1 MNSPN
6 RFIQRMVIFLVIT
19 ILLGCL
25 LFSSLV
31 SAFLTNPYINGLIF
45 CVLGIGI
52 LIVCRQVLILKPEI
66 IWVETYKRNKSR
78 GLTSSL
84 ENKKLNLLAPMA
96 SMLEEHKGRF
106 SISSIAMR
114 SLLDSL
120 NLRLDETREISRY
133 LIGLLVFL
141 GLLGT
146 FWGLLITIDSVGA
159 VITSIG
165 IGDEDSTSMF
175 LKLKEG
181 LKEPLNG
188 MGTAF
193 SSSLFGLSGSL
204 SLGFLDLQAS
214 QAQNQFYNDV
224 EEWLSSMSLI
234 AVNKASSGSEN
245 KIQEDGIPVYV
256 QALLEQTAESVDSLQ
271 KILGR
276 GEDERR
282 NLANNIAN
290 LTQKMSEVADQ
301 IKNNQKEF
309 QKLNDKPIDISSISS
324 LIKDNL
330 GGIDDAT
337 KDHIRSMDVS
347 IKRLVEDSNQSN
359 KQLITELRS
368 EIKLLAKTISAAVDN
383 NKKLVRTKIETKSLT
398 SKKVD

>member
-6 RFIQRMVIFLVIT
+6 RFIQRMVFFLLIASVLCF
-19 ILLGCL
+19 LLL
-25 LFSSLV
+25 SSLI

-45 CVLGIGI
+45 CVLGFGI
-52 LIVCRQVLILKPEI
+52 FIVMRQVLILKPEI
-66 IWVETYKRNKSR
+66 LWVEGYKRNKTS
-78 GLTSSL
+78 GLTSSSF
-84 ENKKLNLLAPMA
+84 NKKLILLAPMA

-106 SISSIAMR
+106 SISSLAMR

-146 FWGLLITIDSVGA
+146 FWGLLITIDSVGN
-159 VITSIG
+159 VITSMG

-204 SLGFLDLQAS
+204 ILGFLDLQAS

-234 AVNKASSGSEN
+234 TVSKTGSGNEK
-245 KIQEDGIPVYV
+245 KIQEDGVPVYV
-256 QALLEQTAESVDSLQ
+256 QALLEQTAESIDSLQ
-271 KILGR
+271 KILVR
-276 GEDERR
+276 GEDERK
-282 NLANNIAN
+282 NLANNLTN
-290 LTQKMSEVADQ
+290 LTEKMTEVSDQ
-301 IKNNQKEF
+301 IRNNQKNF
-309 QKLNDKPIDISSISS
+309 QTLSNKPIDVSP
-324 LIKDNL
+324 LTDFFKDNI
-330 GGIDDAT
+330 GGIDDVT

-347 IKRLVEDSNQSN
+347 IKRLVDESDQSN
-359 KQLITELRS
+359 KQLISELRS

-383 NKKLVRTKIETKSLT
+383 NKK
-398 SKKVD
+398 

>member
-1 MNSPN
+1 MNSPI
-6 RFIQRMVIFLVIT
+6 RFMQRMIIFLI
-19 ILLGCL
+19 IALLIGFF
-25 LFSSLV
+25 LFSSLIT
-31 SAFLTNPYINGLIF
+31 AFLTNPYINGLIF
-45 CVLGIGI
+45 CVLAFGIIII
-52 LIVCRQVLILKPEI
+52 LRQVFILKPEI
-66 IWVETYKRNKSR
+66 IWVEAYKRNISK
-78 GLTSSL
+78 GLTSSVSS
-84 ENKKLNLLAPMA
+84 KKLSLLAPMA

-106 SISSIAMR
+106 SISSLAMR

-146 FWGLLITIDSVGA
+146 FWGLLITIESVGS
-159 VITSIG
+159 VITSL
-165 IGDEDSTSMF
+165 DMASADTSTMF
-175 LKLKEG
+175 LNLKEG
-181 LKEPLNG
+181 LKQPLNG

-204 SLGFLDLQAS
+204 ILGFLDLQAS

-234 AVNKASSGSEN
+234 AVSKTGKGGE
-245 KIQEDGIPVYV
+245 KKLQEDGVPVYV

-271 KILGR
+271 RILGR

-282 NLANNIAN
+282 NLANNFSDLAN
-290 LTQKMSEVADQ
+290 NMSEVADQ

-309 QKLNDKPIDISSISS
+309 QKLNAKPIDLSG
-324 LIKDNL
+324 LTNL
-330 GGIDDAT
+330 FKENVSGIDDAT

-347 IKRLVEDSNQSN
+347 IKRLVEESNQNN
-359 KQLITELRS
+359 KQLVLELRS
-368 EIKLLAKTISAAVDN
+368 EIKLLAKTISAVVEKSSS
-383 NKKLVRTKIETKSLT
+383 NKNTKVLT
-398 SKKVD
+398 SKKDD

>member
-6 RFIQRMVIFLVIT
+6 RFIQRMVFFLLIASVLCF
-19 ILLGCL
+19 LLL
-25 LFSSLV
+25 SSLI

-45 CVLGIGI
+45 CVLGFGI
-52 LIVCRQVLILKPEI
+52 FIVMRQVLILKPEI
-66 IWVETYKRNKSR
+66 LWVEAYKRNKTS
-78 GLTSSL
+78 GLTASSF
-84 ENKKLNLLAPMA
+84 NKKLILLAPMA

-106 SISSIAMR
+106 SISSLAMR

-146 FWGLLITIDSVGA
+146 FWGLLITIDSVGN
-159 VITSIG
+159 VITSMG

-204 SLGFLDLQAS
+204 ILGFLDLQAS

-234 AVNKASSGSEN
+234 TVSKTGSGNEK
-245 KIQEDGIPVYV
+245 KIQEDGVPVYV
-256 QALLEQTAESVDSLQ
+256 QALLEQTAESIDSLQ
-271 KILGR
+271 KILVR
-276 GEDERR
+276 GEDERK
-282 NLANNIAN
+282 NLANNLTN
-290 LTQKMSEVADQ
+290 LTEKMTEVSDQ
-301 IKNNQKEF
+301 IRNNQKNF
-309 QKLNDKPIDISSISS
+309 QTLSNKPIDVSP
-324 LIKDNL
+324 LTDFFKDNI
-330 GGIDDAT
+330 GGIDDVT

-347 IKRLVEDSNQSN
+347 IKRLVDESDQSN
-359 KQLITELRS
+359 KQLISELRS

-383 NKKLVRTKIETKSLT
+383 NKK
-398 SKKVD
+398 